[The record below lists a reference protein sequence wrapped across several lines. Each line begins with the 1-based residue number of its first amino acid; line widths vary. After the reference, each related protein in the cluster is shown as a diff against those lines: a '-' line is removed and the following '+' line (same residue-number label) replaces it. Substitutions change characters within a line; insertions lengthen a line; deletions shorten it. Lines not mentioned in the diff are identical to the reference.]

1 MFELNQIFIHVWE
14 DRHLKCPVK
23 VFVILIL
30 QMCWAMTW
38 AQILK
43 SQPFK
48 STHLQCIAIVSD
60 IPALENWVCWPLR
73 PLVVWVLIP
82 WARWRQIP
90 QTIKCFFPWSVFS
103 LWLGFQL
110 SQRRQNGE
118 IKAGG
123 EGSLETM
130 KTKRENG
137 NVSLELP
144 VKSFPTCPQSRQ
156 SCL

>member
-1 MFELNQIFIHVWE
+1 MSEKTIIF
-14 DRHLKCPVK
+14 KCPVK

-30 QMCWAMTW
+30 QLCWAMTW
-38 AQILK
+38 AQILR
-43 SQPFK
+43 SQPCK
-48 STHLQCIAIVSD
+48 STHFQCIAIVSD

-73 PLVVWVLIP
+73 SLVVWVLIP

-90 QTIKCFFPWSVFS
+90 QTIKCFFPWSVCS

-123 EGSLETM
+123 EGSLEIM
-130 KTKRENG
+130 KTKRRNG

-144 VKSFPTCPQSRQ
+144 FNFFPTCPQTLVDKVVSKCVLVQ
-156 SCL
+156 